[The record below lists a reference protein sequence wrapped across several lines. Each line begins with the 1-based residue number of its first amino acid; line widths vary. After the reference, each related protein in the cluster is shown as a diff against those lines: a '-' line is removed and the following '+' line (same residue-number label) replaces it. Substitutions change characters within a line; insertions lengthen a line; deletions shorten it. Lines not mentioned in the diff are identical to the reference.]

1 MEPVLG
7 WLFIDYLAGIFE
19 SFVNPQKR
27 VSLLYIFSALILV
40 LVFSIIVSIK
50 GRRSAIVANLATVVS
65 SKIWFSKSSRADIYM
80 LFINRAVMMGLSPLL
95 LSRIAATTY
104 LFFFFHET
112 IGSYAGTL
120 SYLPT
125 WVAPVTYTVTLFIFD
140 DMSRYLVHRAMHH
153 FPPLWAFHKV
163 HHSAE
168 YLTPLT
174 VLRTHPIEGVIFSL
188 RSSIVQAVTIASFV
202 FLFGEKIDLI
212 TVFGVNIFLF
222 LFNISGANLRH
233 SHFSLS
239 YGTFWERIFISPAQH
254 QIHHSID
261 VKHQNKNF
269 GVVFSIWDRL
279 GGSLFLAQ
287 KGEDLKF
294 GVSGKSVFNSHNLG
308 YLYLEPFKEAYKVAL
323 LSKFSI
329 LGRIMKLEFLSFFGK
344 GLTQKNLFLLLA
356 VGIITSWSVPLGA
369 KELNIYSHRQ
379 PFLINPFL
387 KAFEAETGI
396 KTNVVFSSKGLAQ
409 RLLAEGKRSPA
420 DVVLTVDISRLNVYA
435 DKNLLTPINSKILES
450 NIPAHLRDSKN
461 RWFGLSKRAR
471 IIVAS
476 NDRVAA
482 REISRIEDLSN
493 PSWKGRICSRPGSH
507 VYNRALLASIIAA
520 NGEAAAENWARG
532 LVSNL
537 AQRPQGNDRAQIKAI
552 FQGVCDIAI
561 VNSYYF
567 GKLRFAKI
575 LEQREWTKGTRII
588 FTNQDDRG
596 NHINISGAG
605 VAKYSRNKEAAVK
618 FLEFLS
624 GPTAQKLYTEINYEF
639 PGNPKVSLSP
649 EQLSWGK
656 FVEDKLPIG
665 VIAELAPK
673 AQIIID
679 RVGW

>member
-50 GRRSAIVANLATVVS
+50 GRRSAIMANLATVVS

-153 FPPLWAFHKV
+153 FPSLWAFHKV

-269 GVVFSIWDRL
+269 GVVLSIWDRL
-279 GGSLFLAQ
+279 GGSLFLAH

-356 VGIITSWSVPLGA
+356 VGIITGWSVPLGA

-387 KAFEAETGI
+387 RAFEAETGI

-639 PGNPKVSLSP
+639 PGNPKIPLSP
-649 EQLSWGK
+649 EQLSWGE